1 MSKNNQYE
9 SDAYLDQLSMEQL
22 EDLLRA
28 DLNSP
33 DEENDEAVFH
43 ILEVMKKREKENPT
57 GRLPDKNKAWK
68 EFQEYYNIPEGE
80 GESLYPTYSEPEN
93 DDKNIQTLKTNEPRT
108 RPRFRMRRGL
118 VVAAILIV
126 MFGSMLTAQAAGVD
140 VFGAIGR
147 WTEENFQIVMF
158 GSMLTA
164 QAAGVDVFGA
174 IGRWTEENFQF
185 VLPTTNQSD
194 TVGINDD
201 FQKASEK
208 FGLPSS
214 FVPTWCPE
222 GFTSAEPLEEHIK
235 NHSDSISCQYTN
247 TTENKFYLV
256 TISQYYSADVLNATV
271 FEKDDSSVITYQS
284 NGKNFYIFSNLENL
298 TATWADEN
306 YCITITGEITL
317 DQIKNII
324 DSIGE

>member
-147 WTEENFQIVMF
+147 WTEENFQ
-158 GSMLTA
+158 
-164 QAAGVDVFGA
+164 
-174 IGRWTEENFQF
+174 F

-298 TATWADEN
+298 N
-306 YCITITGEITL
+306 
-317 DQIKNII
+317 
-324 DSIGE
+324 

>member
-147 WTEENFQIVMF
+147 WTEENFQ
-158 GSMLTA
+158 
-164 QAAGVDVFGA
+164 
-174 IGRWTEENFQF
+174 F

-222 GFTSAEPLEEHIK
+222 GFASAEPLEEHIK

-256 TISQYYSADVLNATV
+256 TISQYYSADVLNVTV

>member
-43 ILEVMKKREKENPT
+43 ILEVMKKRETENPT

-118 VVAAILIV
+118 VVAAIL
-126 MFGSMLTAQAAGVD
+126 
-140 VFGAIGR
+140 
-147 WTEENFQIVMF
+147 IVMF

>member
-118 VVAAILIV
+118 VVAAIL
-126 MFGSMLTAQAAGVD
+126 
-140 VFGAIGR
+140 
-147 WTEENFQIVMF
+147 IVMF

-306 YCITITGEITL
+306 YCITITGGTVKIYAQKCLQNSAE
-317 DQIKNII
+317 
-324 DSIGE
+324 

>member
-1 MSKNNQYE
+1 MINKNQYG
-9 SDAYLDQLSMEQL
+9 SDAYLEQLSTEQL
-22 EDLLRA
+22 EDILRA
-28 DLNSP
+28 DLASE
-33 DEENDEAVFH
+33 DQENDEAVFH
-43 ILEVMKKREKENPT
+43 ILEVLEKREKENPT
-57 GRLPDKNKAWK
+57 GRLPDTDQAWK
-68 EFQEYYNIPEGE
+68 EFQQYYNIPEGE
-80 GESLYPTYSEPEN
+80 GQSLYPVRSDPETQSAPTPT
-93 DDKNIQTLKTNEPRT
+93 KKSRRF
-108 RPRFRMRRGL
+108 RPRKIL
-118 VVAAILIV
+118 VVAAVLV
-126 MFGSMLTAQAAGVD
+126 LMFGSMLTAQAAGVD

-147 WTEENFQIVMF
+147 WTEEKFH
-158 GSMLTA
+158 
-164 QAAGVDVFGA
+164 
-174 IGRWTEENFQF
+174 F

-222 GFTSAEPLEEHIK
+222 GFTPAEPLEEHIK

-256 TISQYYSADVLNATV
+256 TISQYYSADILNATV

-298 TATWADEN
+298 TATWADKN

>member
-147 WTEENFQIVMF
+147 WTK
-158 GSMLTA
+158 
-164 QAAGVDVFGA
+164 
-174 IGRWTEENFQF
+174 ENFQF

>member
-126 MFGSMLTAQAAGVD
+126 MFGSMLTAQAAG
-140 VFGAIGR
+140 
-147 WTEENFQIVMF
+147 
-158 GSMLTA
+158 L
-164 QAAGVDVFGA
+164 DVFGA

-284 NGKNFYIFSNLENL
+284 NGKNFYIFSTLENL